1 MSFFISLGIVLLSML
16 IMASLQLQPG
26 VFSLLYHYC
35 LGKYSRSRASDLT
48 LFFILGAEI
57 SSACIFLCCY
67 YFANILFLYQFRPE
81 KSFLAW
87 IAAGILLALA
97 ITSFF
102 YYYRSGR
109 GTKLFISRKSAKS
122 LDSRAHKVK
131 TRSDAF
137 SLGISSSIHELI
149 FTLPLYIITSV
160 EIIEMEVEFSPSH
173 LFTILYILTPTIPL
187 FITRWSFQAGHNLA
201 NIQKLRVS
209 SKHFTRI
216 ILSVSY
222 VAIAILIIY
231 FRISS

>member
-1 MSFFISLGIVLLSML
+1 ML

-48 LFFILGAEI
+48 LFFILGAEV

-67 YFANILFLYQFRPE
+67 YFANIFFLYQFRPE
-81 KSFLAW
+81 QSFLAW
-87 IAAGILLALA
+87 IAVGILTALA

-102 YYYRSGR
+102 YYFRSGR
-109 GTKLFISRKSAKS
+109 GTRLFIPRKSAKA
-122 LDSRAHKVK
+122 LDARAHKVK

-137 SLGISSSIHELI
+137 ILGVSSSIYELV

-173 LFTILYILTPTIPL
+173 LLTILYILVPTIPL
-187 FITRWSFQAGHNLA
+187 FITRWSFQTGRNLA
-201 NIQKLRVS
+201 DIQKLRVG
-209 SKHFTRI
+209 SKNFTRI

-222 VAIAILIIY
+222 LAIAILIIY